1 MKRGKPPVWRCSQC
15 AREFARKG
23 QAHSCRT
30 VALESHLVNGS
41 PEVTRIYLALE
52 RVVREFGPFRAVPTQ
67 TQITLSARTSFAGVT
82 IRKQWLNLELV
93 LTREIEHPRITR
105 VEKVSQRT
113 IVHTVRLRSVR
124 NVDAQLRAWL
134 REAYAVGQLGG
145 HRP

>member
-1 MKRGKPPVWRCSQC
+1 MKRGKAPTWRCPEC
-15 AREFARKG
+15 AREFARKS

-30 VALESHLVNGS
+30 VSLESHLVNAS

-52 RVVREFGPFRAVPTQ
+52 RVVREFGPFTAVPTQ
-67 TQITLSARTSFAGVT
+67 TQITLLARTTFAGVT
-82 IRKQWLNLELV
+82 VRKQWLNLGFV

-105 VEKVSQRT
+105 VEKVSPRT
-113 IVHTVRLRSVR
+113 LVHTVRLRSVR

-145 HRP
+145 RRR

>member
-1 MKRGKPPVWRCSQC
+1 MTRGKPPVWRCPEC
-15 AREFARKG
+15 AREFARKS

-30 VALESHLVNGS
+30 VSLESHLVNGS

-67 TQITLSARTSFAGVT
+67 TQITLLARTTFAGVT
-82 IRKQWLNLELV
+82 IRKQWLNLGFV

-105 VEKVSQRT
+105 VEKVSQQT
-113 IVHTVRLRSVR
+113 LVHTVRLRSVR
-124 NVDAQLRAWL
+124 NVDAQLRTWL

-145 HRP
+145 RRP